1 MHQYRGC
8 LFLCHTKFPKR
19 KQVLA
24 SKDSIVERKQYRNRI
39 RLSGISKAW
48 RIQGVTKQ

>member
-39 RLSGISKAW
+39 DCLEFLKL
-48 RIQGVTKQ
+48 GVYKV